1 MWIVDHGAE
10 HPPCAALP
18 DSIAPPRPACARR
31 LNSNRSG
38 LLYGPVAQIAGDD
51 SDGDR
56 FRRAVGSAQ
65 HARCQRLPHLAPI
78 DDGLGVG
85 SSGHRLAAELLDQV
99 KLSEARLGR
108 RAIRSNGEHQRALGL
123 GQLDVGVWLRVVLLG
138 VSKLVS
144 KYTLPQT

>member
-1 MWIVDHGAE
+1 MIYTVSVTRWATWTRRGGYIPRAA
-10 HPPCAALP
+10 CAALL
-18 DSIAPPRPACARR
+18 DRWG
-31 LNSNRSG
+31 L
-38 LLYGPVAQIAGDD
+38 LLYGGGPVDQIAGDD

-85 SSGHRLAAELLDQV
+85 SSGHRLAAKLLDQV

-108 RAIRSNGEHQRALGL
+108 RTIRSNGQHQRTLGL
-123 GQLDVGVWLRVVLLG
+123 GQLDVGVW
-138 VSKLVS
+138 
-144 KYTLPQT
+144 